1 MVRRLWTIS
10 LLCTFMKKLDAYIL
24 KFFMK
29 TFFFSL
35 FLFAVITIAVDASEK
50 AEDFIRSGLGISD
63 IAGKYYLGFLPHMI
77 SLLFPVFVLIA
88 VVFFTSRLAARSEV
102 VAILSTG
109 VSLRRFLF
117 PYWVGGIFLA
127 LLLGVSN
134 HFLVP
139 VANKIR
145 TDFEERYIDMGAI
158 NNPSAQYINNLHLR
172 VDTFTYAGFRSFDT
186 SSKVGQGFFLEKIR
200 DNKVYYNLRSEMITW
215 DTAKKQWRLENGIER
230 TINGMNETVKKVDTT
245 YLNIGY
251 KPIDLA
257 YDDHLKDKL
266 RTPRLARFIK
276 QEEMRG
282 SETVNELKFERYR
295 RDAYAIS
302 VIVMTM
308 IAAILASRKVRGGS
322 GLHLALA
329 FIIGVTFIV
338 FDKFSMVFSTKGNFP
353 PVIAAWL
360 PCVLFAGLAFWLY
373 KRAPK

>member
-1 MVRRLWTIS
+1 
-10 LLCTFMKKLDAYIL
+10 MKILDAYIL

-50 AEDFIRSGLGISD
+50 AEDFIRSGLTINE
-63 IAGKYYLGFLPHMI
+63 IAGKYYMGFLPHMI

-109 VSLRRFLF
+109 VSLRRFLY
-117 PYWVGGIFLA
+117 PYWIGGILLA

-134 HFLVP
+134 HFLIP
-139 VANKIR
+139 PANKVR
-145 TDFEERYIDMGAI
+145 TEFEDRYIDMGAI
-158 NNPSAQYINNLHLR
+158 NNPSSQYINNLHLR
-172 VDTFTYAGFRSFDT
+172 VDSFTYAGFRSFDT
-186 SSKVGQGFFLEKIR
+186 TSKIGQGFYLSRIK
-200 DNKVYYNLRSEMITW
+200 NNQVVYNLRSETFTW
-215 DTAKKQWRLENGIER
+215 DTAKKQWRLDNVIER
-230 TINGMNETVKKVDTT
+230 TINGIRETVKKMDLF
-245 YLNIGY
+245 YLNLGY
-251 KPIDLA
+251 KPIDFS

-266 RTPRLARFIK
+266 RTPQLINFIEK
-276 QEEMRG
+276 EEIRG
-282 SETVNELKFERYR
+282 SETVNELKFERHR

-329 FIIGVTFIV
+329 FIIGVTFVV

-353 PVIAAWL
+353 PIIAAWL
-360 PCVLFAGLAFWLY
+360 PCFLFAGLAFWLY

>member
-1 MVRRLWTIS
+1 
-10 LLCTFMKKLDAYIL
+10 MKKLDAYIL

-50 AEDFIRSGLGISD
+50 AEDFIRSGLGIGD
-63 IAGKYYLGFLPHMI
+63 IASKYYLGFLPHMI

-88 VVFFTSRLAARSEV
+88 VVFFTSRLASRSEV

-117 PYWVGGIFLA
+117 PYWVGGILLA

-139 VANKIR
+139 TANKIR

-158 NNPSAQYINNLHLR
+158 NNPSSQYINNLHLR
-172 VDTFTYAGFRSFDT
+172 IDSFTYAGFRSFDT
-186 SSKVGQGFFLEKIR
+186 ATKIGQGFFLEKIR
-200 DNKVYYNLRSEMITW
+200 DTKVFYNLRSETITW

-230 TINGMNETVKKVDTT
+230 TINGLNETVTKVDTK

-251 KPIDLA
+251 KPIDLS

-266 RTPRLARFIK
+266 RTPRLSRFIK

-338 FDKFSMVFSTKGNFP
+338 FDKFAMVFSTKGNFP

>member
-1 MVRRLWTIS
+1 MVRRLLTIS
-10 LLCTFMKKLDAYIL
+10 LLCTLMKKLDAYIL

-88 VVFFTSRLAARSEV
+88 VVFFTSRLASRSEV

-117 PYWVGGIFLA
+117 PYWIGGIFLA

-186 SSKVGQGFFLEKIR
+186 STKVGQGFFLEKIR

-266 RTPRLARFIK
+266 RTPGLARFIK

-329 FIIGVTFIV
+329 FIIGVMFIV

-373 KRAPK
+373 KKAPK